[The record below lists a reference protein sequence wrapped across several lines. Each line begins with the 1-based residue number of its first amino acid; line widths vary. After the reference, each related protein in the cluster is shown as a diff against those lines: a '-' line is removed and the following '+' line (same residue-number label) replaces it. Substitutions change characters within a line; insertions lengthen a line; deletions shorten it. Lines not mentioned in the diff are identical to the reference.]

1 MYSAPLLYAA
11 SENQLWYLLPLVV
24 AVSLVWS
31 ATRHEDMRLILRR
44 ALRSGLT
51 ILGLLAAA
59 FVLLYLISR
68 WL

>member
-1 MYSAPLLYAA
+1 MFSHALLIAA
-11 SENQLWYLLPLVV
+11 GQNQIWYLLPLVV

-31 ATRHEDMRLILRR
+31 ATRHEDMGLILQR
-44 ALRSGLT
+44 ALRAGLT

-59 FVLLYLISR
+59 FIVLYLISR

>member
-1 MYSAPLLYAA
+1 MFPHVALLAA
-11 SENQLWYLLPLVV
+11 GENQIWYLLPLVV

-31 ATRHEDMRLILRR
+31 ATRHEEMGLILRR
-44 ALRSGLT
+44 ALRAGLT

-59 FVLLYLISR
+59 FVLLFLISR